1 VITRET
7 IDRLEKVIGQLEGI
21 HSELSALN
29 KKSPNDGVN
38 KFKLQFV
45 NVVLCECNSLLGET
59 YQPAGGFKEFNE
71 DDVPSNS
78 DVTFIASQYLQALEK
93 FRTDNIIESGF
104 RVWSYDVPQ
113 GELRVRAAPPAKLKR
128 Q

>member
-1 VITRET
+1 VITRES
-7 IDRLEKVIGQLEGI
+7 IDRLEKAIGQLEGI

-45 NVVLCECNSLLGET
+45 NVVLRDCNSLLGET
-59 YQPAGGFKEFNE
+59 YRPAGGFEEFNE

-93 FRTDNIIESGF
+93 FRTDNIKESGF
-104 RVWSYDVPQ
+104 RVWSYDVPL
-113 GELRVRAAPPAKLKR
+113 GEVQVRAAPPAKLKR
-128 Q
+128 